1 MKENKKSF
9 NPFIIPVIATTPASI
24 LKGIKMGRLW
34 HLIGKGGGSWK
45 DILFYYPYTHIL
57 PNLFITSTAYFLK
70 RIGDIATGGIDF
82 DDENFVEKIKK
93 YEKKENIKMLIHTA
107 TNIALSTIS
116 SILMKKI
123 LDKRYK
129 SSITNETE

>member
-1 MKENKKSF
+1 MQEKEKQF
-9 NPFIIPVIATTPASI
+9 NPFIIPVILTTPESI
-24 LKGIKMGRLW
+24 IWGMKMGRLW

-45 DILFYYPYTHIL
+45 DILLYYPTTHIL
-57 PNLFITSTAYFLK
+57 PNLIVTPFTHYLK
-70 RIGDIATGGIDF
+70 QIGDVLTKKIDF
-82 DDENFVEKIKK
+82 KDKNIAEKMKEYK
-93 YEKKENIKMLIHTA
+93 KKENIKMWVHTA

-129 SSITNETE
+129 SSIETKQN